1 MSSFVASIALREQLR
16 QAAAYDAEY
25 GAGLSNHLPM
35 ALVALARLGAG
46 EERLATFRARYAQRL
61 HAVPPMEPC
70 PAGDPWRARLGDPRA
85 WPAYR
90 TLFRDWIAAE
100 GAPSMLPQVLP
111 ALLQGVGAAA
121 FHGAIRCAYALAA
134 NHADELADGLAY
146 WACRW
151 FECGA
156 AAGEGSERDPA
167 RLVAALALDLPG
179 QPLISQA
186 MALAAAN
193 PRLARVRA
201 KLHVDGSTLAR
212 LAHLAAERHAARG
225 DFTTLHLV
233 TSAHAMS
240 VLLPWLDDEAA
251 RGAALAH
258 YAGAWFAAWATLRR
272 GKAAPASKV
281 VLPWDEIV
289 ARAIESD
296 DEHCIKLV
304 DSCRELEAAFGGAL
318 WHVVASRAVT

>member
-1 MSSFVASIALREQLR
+1 MRL
-16 QAAAYDAEY
+16 AAAYDAEY

-35 ALVALARLGAG
+35 ALVALVRLGATG
-46 EERLATFRARYAQRL
+46 ERLATFRARYAHRL
-61 HAVPPMEPC
+61 HAAPPMQPWS
-70 PAGDPWRARLGDPRA
+70 AGDPWRAPLGDPHA
-85 WPAYR
+85 WPCYR
-90 TLFRDWIAAE
+90 TLFRQWIADE
-100 GAPSMLPQVLP
+100 GAPHMLPQVLP
-111 ALLQGVGAAA
+111 ALMQGVGAAA

-156 AAGEGSERDPA
+156 PTGAGTERDPA
-167 RLVAALALDLPG
+167 RLVATLALDLPG

-186 MALAAAN
+186 MAAAAAD
-193 PRLARVRA
+193 PRLQQTLAR
-201 KLHVDGSTLAR
+201 LHVDGSTLAR
-212 LAHLAAERHAARG
+212 LAQLAAERHAAHG

-240 VLLPWLDDEAA
+240 VLLPWLDDDAA
-251 RGAALAH
+251 RGVALAH
-258 YAGAWFAAWATLRR
+258 YAGAWLAAWATLRR
-272 GKAAPASKV
+272 AEAAPAATV

-304 DSCRELEAAFGGAL
+304 DSCRELEATFGGAQ
-318 WHVVASRAVT
+318 WHVVASRAVA